1 MLNQKIYVI
10 TGTQDDPLVLTLR
23 IDETQD
29 DPSVLTIRTGD
40 SKKSSNL
47 TPEKGHRKNLVTSY
61 PLRESTKRR
70 CN

>member
-10 TGTQDDPLVLTLR
+10 TGTQDDPLVLTSR

-47 TPEKGHRKNLVTSY
+47 TQEKGHRKKLVTSY
-61 PLRESTKRR
+61 PLQNDPIHKR
-70 CN
+70 